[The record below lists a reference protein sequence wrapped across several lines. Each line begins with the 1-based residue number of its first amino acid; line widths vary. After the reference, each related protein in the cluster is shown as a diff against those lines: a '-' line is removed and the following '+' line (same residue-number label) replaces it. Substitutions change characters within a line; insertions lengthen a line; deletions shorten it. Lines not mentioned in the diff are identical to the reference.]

1 MTPNGLSLDSQYQ
14 INNLSLFQF
23 QMAHNIIFQLRK
35 RWCKLQSLQVRRKKK
50 LTQSSKCIHL
60 FMFVNEYNR
69 KRKANSPKTEE
80 SISTHIHS
88 FHFYTIQ
95 LFPTVYLYHNFKIL
109 FTTIQRILPYNN
121 KTEPI
126 KMWCHISRKK
136 LKKK

>member
-1 MTPNGLSLDSQYQ
+1 M
-14 INNLSLFQF
+14 I
-23 QMAHNIIFQLRK
+23 
-35 RWCKLQSLQVRRKKK
+35 
-50 LTQSSKCIHL
+50 
-60 FMFVNEYNR
+60 VNEYNR
-69 KRKANSPKTEE
+69 KRKAISPKTEE

-126 KMWCHISRKK
+126 KMWCDISRKK

>member
-50 LTQSSKCIHL
+50 LTQCSKCIHL
-60 FMFVNEYNR
+60 FMIVNEYNR
-69 KRKANSPKTEE
+69 KRKAISPKTEE

-126 KMWCHISRKK
+126 KMWCDISRKK